1 MKKSLLTI
9 VTLVLCLVNLI
20 LTAIMVFA
28 VVPEV
33 NNVNSLVA
41 KVAQA
46 IDLDTAAG
54 NELDLASTV
63 PIDKITA
70 YGVNSGETM
79 TINLRDSADGKDHF
93 IVASITLSENTESE
107 VYGTYGGD
115 STATYDAQIK
125 AKINSTVSKYTIE
138 EVKDD
143 PQALLNDIRDQL
155 NIMFNDNTFIAEVG
169 FASVT
174 YQ

>member
-1 MKKSLLTI
+1 
-9 VTLVLCLVNLI
+9 
-20 LTAIMVFA
+20 MVFA

-33 NNVNSLVA
+33 NNVNSLVS

-46 IDLDTAAG
+46 IDLDTSAG

-70 YGVNSGETM
+70 YSVNGGETM
-79 TINLRDSADGKDHF
+79 TINLRDSADGKSHF

-107 VYGTYGGD
+107 VYGTYGD
-115 STATYDAQIK
+115 ANTATYDSQIK
-125 AKINSTVSKYTIE
+125 AKINGTVSKYTIE

>member
-1 MKKSLLTI
+1 
-9 VTLVLCLVNLI
+9 
-20 LTAIMVFA
+20 MVFA

-54 NELDLASTV
+54 NELDLAATV

-70 YGVNSGETM
+70 YAVNGGETM
-79 TINLRDSADGKDHF
+79 TINLRDSSDGKAHF

-107 VYGTYGGD
+107 VYGTYGD
-115 STATYDAQIK
+115 ANTATYDSQIK

-143 PQALLNDIRDQL
+143 PQLLLNDIRDQL

>member
-1 MKKSLLTI
+1 
-9 VTLVLCLVNLI
+9 
-20 LTAIMVFA
+20 MVFA

-46 IDLDTAAG
+46 IDLDTSAG
-54 NELDLASTV
+54 SELDLAATV

-70 YGVNSGETM
+70 YSVNGGETM

-107 VYGTYGGD
+107 VYGTYGDANTANYD
-115 STATYDAQIK
+115 SQIK
-125 AKINSTVSKYTIE
+125 AKINATVSKYTIE

-143 PQALLNDIRDQL
+143 PQMLLNDIRDQL